1 MILISQAVKNK
12 MIGEGLDGDV
22 LDDPEAPA
30 DAGGAKSVDVHEK
43 ESGSSGDESDGDG
56 WD

>member
-30 DAGGAKSVDVHEK
+30 DAGRSKSVDDHEK